1 MTGLTYMDE
10 PHKVEVL
17 LEILATFRFIN
28 TKLSLLIE
36 YEDVLY
42 TKTLHIIFDRAL
54 HPFPLPSKF

>member
-1 MTGLTYMDE
+1 MDE
-10 PHKVEVL
+10 LHKVEVL